1 MTFLVRTYRVD
12 TGAHVAHLDRWFNT
26 VAAARGHALASNCK
40 AHTPFIHTV
49 RGVLSMI
56 WRALLAFAA
65 MFAAIAF
72 VQWLDARDCQGNQRC
87 IDALR

>member
-49 RGVLSMI
+49 RE
-56 WRALLAFAA
+56 F
-65 MFAAIAF
+65 
-72 VQWLDARDCQGNQRC
+72 
-87 IDALR
+87 